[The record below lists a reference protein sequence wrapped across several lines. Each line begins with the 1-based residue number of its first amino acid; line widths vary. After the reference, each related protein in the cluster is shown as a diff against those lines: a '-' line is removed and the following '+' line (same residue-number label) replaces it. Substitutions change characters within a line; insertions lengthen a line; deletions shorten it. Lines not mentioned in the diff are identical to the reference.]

1 MQCTTIHCSKL
12 SLSMAYCDARRAMA
26 RKHLTLQ
33 VTIPRELIE
42 WLDVQVKKRKFHHRS
57 NGVEVAL
64 LELKQAMTS
73 TSQD

>member
-1 MQCTTIHCSKL
+1 
-12 SLSMAYCDARRAMA
+12 MA